1 MKIGIDYHG
10 VINENPEFFKKF
22 TAAALKEKHD
32 IVVLS
37 GASVH
42 DVEAYL
48 KAHQISF
55 SAVYSLLDDF
65 KKRGLVEFYE
75 DGSFFVNN
83 EIWNR
88 AKAKY
93 CLENGVDVHIDD
105 SMLYGAYFQTPFC
118 LYAKNPTRC
127 TFAKKNLTVNFN
139 QLPEKVLD
147 DLQRSLKKI
156 NSK

>member
-10 VINENPEFFKKF
+10 VINANPEFFKKF

-37 GASVH
+37 GASLK
-42 DVEAYL
+42 DVESYL
-48 KAHQISF
+48 KEHQISF

-65 KKRGLVEFYE
+65 KKRRLVEFFE

-93 CLENGVDVHIDD
+93 CFEHNVDVHIDD

-139 QLPEKVLD
+139 QLPEKVLN
-147 DLQRSLKKI
+147 DLERSLKKI